1 LNRIG
6 RIVVVGVLLAALT
19 PSALARV
26 PAQESALQPQ
36 PVVVAQGAAPPQP
49 DNPLVDT
56 APTIVSYQGRVT
68 VSGVPHEGT
77 GYFKFAVVN
86 AAGTTSYWS
95 NDGTS
100 VNGGQPT
107 ANVPLSVSSGLFN
120 VLLGDTTQ
128 AGMTSALNASVFNA
142 SDRRLRVWFATAA
155 GGPYTQLSPDRR
167 IGATPYALNAETL
180 DGQDSAAFSLATH
193 NHYGQVWTGVG
204 GTGLTVTGAATGVSG
219 NGTLNGLYGQSDLA
233 AGNGVYGYASS
244 VSGTNIGVRGQTLS
258 STGMGVY
265 GQATATTG
273 LNYGVRGVTAS
284 GSGAGVHGLASTTT
298 GFNYGVWGETLSASG
313 RGVYGLATATLGPNQ
328 GVYGLSASTGGYGVF
343 GWATSTT
350 GTTYGVYGTSDSTA
364 GRGVYGGATATT
376 GTNYGVYGLSTS
388 TIGLGVYGYAVATSG
403 FNYGVVGQSNSPNG
417 YGVYGNASATSGT
430 NYGVYGTSASTGGRG
445 VHATAS
451 ATSGATYGVE
461 AVSDS
466 TAGKGVFGW
475 ASAAGG
481 FTYGVY
487 GLSLSNS
494 GRGVSG
500 EAPAGSGTTY
510 GVYGRSDSTAGYGV
524 YGTSPYLG
532 VYGNASGAS
541 GTTYG
546 VYGQSVSTAG
556 YGVFGRNDANVGVY
570 GQSAAAAGAGVY
582 GYGSTPANP
591 GNYGIFSNGNL
602 GVCCGAK
609 MAIVETQDYGW
620 RQVYSMESPDNW
632 FEDFGQAQL
641 VDGKATVVIEPI
653 FAQTVNLNQP
663 YMVFLTPV
671 GEYCPLYVAEKTATA
686 FTVRVESGRTCDVA
700 FDYRII
706 AKRLGFEDKRLD
718 ATQDPTTMA
727 PATPPEE
734 APRDVRGR

>member
-1 LNRIG
+1 VNRIG
-6 RIVVVGVLLAALT
+6 RTLVVVGVLLAVFA
-19 PSALARV
+19 PAALARI
-26 PAQESALQPQ
+26 QPQ
-36 PVVVAQGAAPPQP
+36 PVVVAQDAPPPQP
-49 DNPLVDT
+49 DSPLVDT
-56 APTIVSYQGRVT
+56 APTLVSYQGRVT
-68 VSGVPHEGT
+68 VSGVPHNGT

-167 IGATPYALNAETL
+167 IGSTPYALNAETL

-204 GTGLTVTGAATGVSG
+204 GTGLSVTGAATGVSG

-284 GSGAGVHGLASTTT
+284 TA
-298 GFNYGVWGETLSASG
+298 G
-313 RGVYGLATATLGPNQ
+313 RGVYGE
-328 GVYGLSASTGGYGVF
+328 AS
-343 GWATSTT
+343 ATS
-350 GTTYGVYGTSDSTA
+350 GTTYGVYGRNFSFDGAGVYGLNDSSFGTGVSGEATATSGSTRGVQGVSGSSQGTGVYGYNWA
-364 GRGVYGGATATT
+364 NNGTTYGVYGQTASIGGTGVYGYATATCCSTYGVYGTSASSQGRGVYGYANAASGATSGVYGQSLSTSGYGVYGTGRDGVYGETSSPSGYGVWGRNFAASGTGVHGSAYAFS
-376 GTNYGVYGLSTS
+376 GTNYGVYGLS
-388 TIGLGVYGYAVATSG
+388 
-403 FNYGVVGQSNSPNG
+403 N
-417 YGVYGNASATSGT
+417 
-430 NYGVYGTSASTGGRG
+430 
-445 VHATAS
+445 
-451 ATSGATYGVE
+451 
-461 AVSDS
+461 
-466 TAGKGVFGW
+466 
-475 ASAAGG
+475 
-481 FTYGVY
+481 
-487 GLSLSNS
+487 
-494 GRGVSG
+494 
-500 EAPAGSGTTY
+500 
-510 GVYGRSDSTAGYGV
+510 STAGYGV
-524 YGTSPYLG
+524 YG
-532 VYGNASGAS
+532 ASA
-541 GTTYG
+541 Y
-546 VYGQSVSTAG
+546 
-556 YGVFGRNDANVGVY
+556 VGVY
-570 GQSAAAAGAGVY
+570 GTSAAVAGAGVY

-609 MAIVETQDYGW
+609 MAIVETADYGW
-620 RQVYSMESPDNW
+620 REMYSMESPSNW

-641 VDGKATVVIEPI
+641 VDGKATITIEPI

-663 YMVFLTPV
+663 YHVFAMPR
-671 GEYCPLYVAEKTATA
+671 GDCALYVAETTATSV
-686 FTVRVESGRTCDVA
+686 TVRALGGQTCNVA

-706 AKRLGFEDKRLD
+706 AKRLGFEDKRLA
-718 ATQDPTTMA
+718 ATQDPTTMV
-727 PATPPEE
+727 PAAPPEE